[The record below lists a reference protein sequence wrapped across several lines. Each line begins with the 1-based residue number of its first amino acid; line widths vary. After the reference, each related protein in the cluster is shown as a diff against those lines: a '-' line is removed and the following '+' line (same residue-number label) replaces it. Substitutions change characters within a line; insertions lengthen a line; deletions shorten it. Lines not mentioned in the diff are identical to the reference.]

1 MEVID
6 LISSSPP
13 AISISKPQPDAKT
26 ISSTKTPALPSR
38 QPVAQREPAHFKKDD
53 DEWFCLS
60 DDEEPHNDVNT
71 SAMVGWKPC
80 VGLALPHGKLRTEGK
95 DIFDDNFWS
104 LGNDDVDEVAA
115 SARNKSMGLEGRG
128 HASGRSKEKAKGDND
143 FFFLSN
149 DFDTTVNLD
158 ESFGAFGEDL
168 EPARKKR
175 RLTPEPVLRFNAV
188 ATVGKEKG
196 LQRAVSDFGAVS
208 RTDTNVAVKPAVLRR
223 SKSNILDDDP
233 IIFTS
238 SPDDFRAAREKRDK
252 LRRQRERE
260 LEEDD
265 PFASDDINQSARS
278 SDGHHKRANASI
290 DTLSSDDLPDLGSIS
305 SQAHYN
311 IPALSR
317 KGSQKALEEYN
328 AEKAAVKKTK
338 DKAQNVKIKARS
350 TENKPRAA
358 QEKLEAKEAE
368 KERKRL
374 AREDKAREKQMAAD
388 LAKVNTLRIH
398 KKDST
403 PEMIIDIPADLE
415 PRLANQVRQFLG
427 LLDVECAEWNSP
439 IPNVIKWRRKVESTY
454 NQEMGH
460 WEPCPKHIKPEN
472 HVMCVMTAKE
482 FVDLAT
488 GGEGQDLDA
497 HVLKMKTKFP
507 GCTLLFLLEGLT
519 AWMRKNRNVKNR
531 QFTEAVRSQMALEE
545 ASLSGP
551 PTAAPKP
558 RKKKTSPEHIDE
570 DLLEDALLKLQVLH
584 QTLIHHT
591 SATVDT
597 AEQIRAL
604 TQHISTIPY
613 RHERM
618 ALEAGIGFCMESG
631 QIATGTDATDT
642 WIKMLQEISRVTA
655 PVAYGIAARYPSVQ
669 ALVKGF
675 ETEGKD
681 ALAELRK
688 CANRDGAVM
697 TDKRLGNRVSRRLW
711 AIFTGRD
718 EGSVD
723 V

>member
-1 MEVID
+1 
-6 LISSSPP
+6 
-13 AISISKPQPDAKT
+13 
-26 ISSTKTPALPSR
+26 
-38 QPVAQREPAHFKKDD
+38 
-53 DEWFCLS
+53 
-60 DDEEPHNDVNT
+60 
-71 SAMVGWKPC
+71 
-80 VGLALPHGKLRTEGK
+80 
-95 DIFDDNFWS
+95 
-104 LGNDDVDEVAA
+104 
-115 SARNKSMGLEGRG
+115 
-128 HASGRSKEKAKGDND
+128 
-143 FFFLSN
+143 
-149 DFDTTVNLD
+149 
-158 ESFGAFGEDL
+158 
-168 EPARKKR
+168 
-175 RLTPEPVLRFNAV
+175 
-188 ATVGKEKG
+188 
-196 LQRAVSDFGAVS
+196 
-208 RTDTNVAVKPAVLRR
+208 
-223 SKSNILDDDP
+223 
-233 IIFTS
+233 
-238 SPDDFRAAREKRDK
+238 
-252 LRRQRERE
+252 
-260 LEEDD
+260 
-265 PFASDDINQSARS
+265 
-278 SDGHHKRANASI
+278 
-290 DTLSSDDLPDLGSIS
+290 
-305 SQAHYN
+305 
-311 IPALSR
+311 
-317 KGSQKALEEYN
+317 
-328 AEKAAVKKTK
+328 
-338 DKAQNVKIKARS
+338 
-350 TENKPRAA
+350 
-358 QEKLEAKEAE
+358 
-368 KERKRL
+368 
-374 AREDKAREKQMAAD
+374 
-388 LAKVNTLRIH
+388 
-398 KKDST
+398 
-403 PEMIIDIPADLE
+403 
-415 PRLANQVRQFLG
+415 
-427 LLDVECAEWNSP
+427 
-439 IPNVIKWRRKVESTY
+439 
-454 NQEMGH
+454 MGH

-631 QIATGTDATDT
+631 QIATGTDAADT
-642 WIKMLQEISRVTA
+642 WIKMLQEIGRVTA

-697 TDKRLGNRVSRRLW
+697 ADKRLG
-711 AIFTGRD
+711 IG
-718 EGSVD
+718 
-723 V
+723 